1 MTNMI
6 ESLRTHLWGLLKMIA
21 LLNENNRDGRTRGFV
36 FYRLVRYHV
45 SNRTSENGENGEK
58 QGGCRQI

>member
-1 MTNMI
+1 
-6 ESLRTHLWGLLKMIA
+6 MIA